1 MSVFAAIVDGGS
13 LSAAGRRLNVPLAT
27 VSRKLADLEAHLKTR
42 LITRSTRKL
51 VLTDAGRDYL
61 DACRQILEQ
70 VDEAERAASGAYAKV
85 KGQLVV
91 AAPVVFGRLHVVPVA
106 AAFLEPHPEVDIQLR
121 LGDRNVNL
129 IEEHVDVA
137 LRIGD
142 LPDSNLVATQVG
154 TIRRVVCASPAYLK
168 RFGTPQSLGDLAAH
182 RCITFDGL
190 EAASA
195 WIFSG
200 ADGEASGARALAH
213 DRLDGRCRHRRSRP
227 RPRPDPGAVLSGRR
241 RLARGPPRSRACGRG
256 ATSGTGEPDLPR
268 SGAASDE
275 DPRLHRLRGGAVA
288 KQAVGARLHGCR
300 ASATDTHPSIASA
313 AKARRPVRCH
323 VREVN
328 LGLQAPNHTGRAAT
342 SIQFRKAGN
351 PDRKTRFR
359 VVSRFKVG
367 RGSGW
372 LGGARQLHLRLLQ
385 HIRLGAWSKA
395 RTVAPELSWLLRDT
409 MTGSITHPRTARC

>member
-1 MSVFAAIVDGGS
+1 MDRFDAMSVFAAIVDGGS

-106 AAFLEPHPEVDIQLR
+106 AAFLEAHPEVDIQLR

-137 LRIGD
+137 LRIGA

-154 TIRRVVCASPAYLK
+154 TIRRVVCASPTYLQ
-168 RFGTPQSLGDLAAH
+168 RFGTPQSLSDLAAH

-195 WIFSG
+195 WVFSG
-200 ADGEASGARALAH
+200 ADGQKHRARVHSRMTVSTADAAIEA
-213 DRLDGRCRHRRSRP
+213 
-227 RPRPDPGAVLSGRR
+227 AVLGLGLTRVLSYQVAGALQGGRLVRVLIDQESPAVPASLIYLGQGRLPMKTRAFIDFAAGRLRERVSAPEISEAGTGLLPSTPVQRGGRR
-241 RLARGPPRSRACGRG
+241 LCARPGVMS
-256 ATSGTGEPDLPR
+256 
-268 SGAASDE
+268 
-275 DPRLHRLRGGAVA
+275 A
-288 KQAVGARLHGCR
+288 K
-300 ASATDTHPSIASA
+300 
-313 AKARRPVRCH
+313 
-323 VREVN
+323 
-328 LGLQAPNHTGRAAT
+328 
-342 SIQFRKAGN
+342 
-351 PDRKTRFR
+351 
-359 VVSRFKVG
+359 
-367 RGSGW
+367 
-372 LGGARQLHLRLLQ
+372 
-385 HIRLGAWSKA
+385 
-395 RTVAPELSWLLRDT
+395 
-409 MTGSITHPRTARC
+409 